1 MIPVLAFPQIETQNS
16 QHSSRPPQGELVNP
30 DHRNRGLKKS
40 TPCISDCKKQ
50 LTRQMTFRR
59 ANPAGNLRADR
70 YLENTHCEGSVLL
83 QLVVGAV
90 LGLGGLP
97 RQPVFVPPAAHVLE
111 RKTAPS
117 QEPGQ

>member
-1 MIPVLAFPQIETQNS
+1 
-16 QHSSRPPQGELVNP
+16 
-30 DHRNRGLKKS
+30 
-40 TPCISDCKKQ
+40 
-50 LTRQMTFRR
+50 MTSRR
-59 ANPAGNLRADR
+59 ANPAGSLQADR

-111 RKTAPS
+111 RKTATS
-117 QEPGQ
+117 QEPGQQGQTHGTTRFGSTGDTRHLLAGDRQGPTPEPPVSLRS